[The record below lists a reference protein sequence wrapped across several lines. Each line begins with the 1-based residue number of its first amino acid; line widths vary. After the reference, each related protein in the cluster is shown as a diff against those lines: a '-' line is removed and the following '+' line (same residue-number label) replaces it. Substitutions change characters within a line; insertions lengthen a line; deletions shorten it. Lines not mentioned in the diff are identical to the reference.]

1 MRVLATSGPDIGGV
15 ELDIS
20 FDLEYI
26 GGSEENVLDRIISRI
41 TEKTGKNAKEVLA
54 EINKKH
60 EELNLLAVEVVALI
74 VAREKGVDISDLIDD
89 VEKKVLG

>member
-1 MRVLATSGPDIGGV
+1 M
-15 ELDIS
+15 DIS

-26 GGSEENVLDRIISRI
+26 GGGEENVLDKIINRIA
-41 TEKTGKNAKEVLA
+41 EKTGKNAKEILA

-74 VAREKGVDISDLIDD
+74 IAREKGVDISDLIEE
-89 VEKKVLG
+89 VERKVLMG

>member
-1 MRVLATSGPDIGGV
+1 M
-15 ELDIS
+15 DIS

-26 GGSEENVLDRIISRI
+26 GGGEENVLDKIINRIA
-41 TEKTGKNAKEVLA
+41 EKTGKNAKEILA

-74 VAREKGVDISDLIDD
+74 VAREKGVDISDLIEE
-89 VEKKVLG
+89 VERKVLMG

>member
-1 MRVLATSGPDIGGV
+1 M
-15 ELDIS
+15 DIS

-26 GGSEENVLDRIISRI
+26 GGGGEENVLDKIINRIA
-41 TEKTGKNAKEVLA
+41 EKTGKNAKEILA

-74 VAREKGVDISDLIDD
+74 IAREKGVDISDLIEE
-89 VEKKVLG
+89 VERKVLMG

>member
-1 MRVLATSGPDIGGV
+1 M
-15 ELDIS
+15 DIS

-26 GGSEENVLDRIISRI
+26 GGGEENVLDKIINRIA
-41 TEKTGKNAKEVLA
+41 EKTGKNAKEILA

-74 VAREKGVDISDLIDD
+74 VAREKGVDISDLIEE
-89 VEKKVLG
+89 VERNVLMG

>member
-1 MRVLATSGPDIGGV
+1 M
-15 ELDIS
+15 DIS

-26 GGSEENVLDRIISRI
+26 RGGDENVLDKIINRIA
-41 TEKTGKNAKEVLA
+41 EKTGKNAKEVLA

-74 VAREKGVDISDLIDD
+74 VAREKGVDISDLIDE
-89 VEKKVLG
+89 VEGKITER